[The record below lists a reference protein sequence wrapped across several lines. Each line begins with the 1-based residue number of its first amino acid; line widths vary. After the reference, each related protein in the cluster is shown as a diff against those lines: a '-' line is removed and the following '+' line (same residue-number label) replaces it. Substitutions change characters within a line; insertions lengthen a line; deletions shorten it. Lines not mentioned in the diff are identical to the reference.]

1 MPSSGISFRGG
12 SGSPEFHDVL
22 ADFKQRG
29 CNILV
34 TGRVS
39 ETTTNRTTMQ
49 LLGASTEER
58 KRVLVLTDTTA
69 RYANSKLPGGTNAD
83 DPDVWVID
91 WGDDE
96 RSVSGSM
103 PVPATPQLTTSP
115 EDSIR
120 ELRSDIVTAV
130 SFFDEW
136 ADGLTPSELRLSFDS
151 LIKPLERC
159 DQEAVERFLR
169 TIMALIRGVSGMAHY
184 HLPVP
189 TSNPVVQEL
198 TPLFDARVEL
208 RQSNGLVPEQRWHIP
223 EYEQT
228 TNWVQL

>member
-1 MPSSGISFRGG
+1 MPSAEISFRGG
-12 SGSPEFHDVL
+12 NGSPEFHEVL
-22 ADFKQRG
+22 SGFKQRG

-49 LLGASTEER
+49 LLGAATEER
-58 KRVLVLTDTTA
+58 KRILVLTDTTT
-69 RYANSKLPGGTNAD
+69 RYAKSKLPGGTNVD

-96 RSVSGSM
+96 RSGSGAM
-103 PVPATPQLTTSP
+103 QVPTEPRMATSP
-115 EDSIR
+115 EESIR

-136 ADGLTPSELRLSFDS
+136 ADGLSPSELRLSFDS
-151 LIKPLERC
+151 LNKPLEQYER
-159 DQEAVERFLR
+159 EAVEGFLR
-169 TIMALIRGVSGMAHY
+169 TVMALVQGVSGMAHY
-184 HLPVP
+184 HLPISD
-189 TSNPVVQEL
+189 SNPIVQEL

-208 RQSNGLVPEQRWHIP
+208 RQTNGLVPEQRWHIP
-223 EYEQT
+223 RYDQT
-228 TNWVQL
+228 TNWVRL